1 MARSPITSPGRAG
14 EDSPLRCPVVGV
26 GASAGGLEAFR
37 ELFSH
42 LPRDIGAAFVLVQHL
57 APDRP
62 SHLPDI
68 LAQHTALAV
77 CAAEDGLAV
86 KPNRVYVAPGGTS
99 VLMEDGALRVAPMRR
114 DGQGPIDAFLASLA
128 RDQGELAVA
137 VILSGSGRDGA
148 DGARAVEDAGGVALV
163 QAPETA
169 EQDGMP
175 RAALASGLARPALS
189 LPDLART
196 LVRHVAVTAAVCQ
209 GPHAMSRGV
218 GEIPPEVWT
227 ILRQATGRDLCGY
240 KAGTVARR
248 IARRMQELD
257 VPVLSEYL
265 ERLRGDPEEPNA
277 LLQHLLIGV
286 TAFFRDEEVFA
297 ALDDRVLPRLAA
309 RPDARE
315 LRAWVAGCATGEEAY
330 SIAILAHEACARAGV
345 APRVQVFATDLDGR
359 ALEVARAGRYTRQ
372 ACARIPEARLARWF
386 TARDDGFVVTKE
398 LRESCLFSLH
408 HVTGD
413 PPFSRLDLVSCRNVL
428 IYLENELKR
437 LVLPVFHYALRPGG
451 VLLLGPSEG
460 LGGHD
465 DLFAPLDAKLRIFER
480 KDTPPRPPPRFR
492 FSVRGAL
499 RPATPSSRS
508 PRPPKE
514 PIMKTT
520 FEQILLR
527 ELSPACAFVDAKG
540 EVLHLSGPVGRFLEP
555 PQGPATNNV
564 VDLAREGLRLEL
576 RTALHKAVKENRA
589 VLQEQVA
596 ADVEGHP
603 ALLDLLVRPVGSG
616 ASPDGFMVVFRERGA
631 PPPGPSTAPGDDADA
646 LVARLRGE
654 LRATKEHLQTTI
666 EELESSN
673 AQLKVSNDELVT
685 VNEELQS
692 ANEELQ
698 TSQEELQSLNE
709 ELETLNAELSG
720 KVEEL
725 DRANADLTNL
735 LRSTEIAAVFLGR
748 DLSVKRFTPAATQL
762 FRLIDADVGRPITD
776 LASRFNADLLTEVS
790 HVLRT
795 LSPRERQVQLEAGP
809 RAWYLLR
816 VLPYVTSGGAVD
828 GVVATFHD
836 VTELKRAEEAIRE
849 SERRQREIL
858 ETIPQ
863 MVWTAHPDGSRD
875 HFSRQWLD
883 YTGLPLQELLHH
895 GWLGAL
901 HPDDREPML
910 QAWRDAVAPGA
921 PIDVELRLRRADGV
935 YRWFKSR
942 AVAVR
947 DKDGAVARWIGS
959 STDIDDLKRTDA
971 ALRAS
976 ERRFRAAMESFPG
989 VFVIY
994 DADRRVLF
1002 ANDASLRLAG
1012 GRDLVGLRDE
1022 DILPAELRGRYRP
1035 HLDRAITEGV
1045 PQALE
1050 VTAPLP
1056 GGDRHFTV
1064 RYVPLLDAR
1073 GRTELV
1079 VLAAMDITERQQMEE
1094 ALREADR
1101 RKDDFLAL
1109 LGHEL
1114 RNPLSP
1120 LRNAIELLRRRPG
1133 DVALAERSL
1142 PIMHR
1147 QVAQLSRLVEDL
1159 LDVER
1164 IARGKIALR
1173 RGPVDLTAVVRGAL
1187 EDDRALFAEA
1197 GLTVHASVPAA
1208 PLLTEGD
1215 EARLAQAVGNVLA
1228 NAAKFTDAGGEVHV
1242 VLREAP
1248 GGRAAELS
1256 VRDSG
1261 IGIDPSFLARVFDP
1275 FAQADVA
1282 LDRRRPGLGLGL
1294 ALVRA
1299 VVELHGGTARVT
1311 SAGLGQGTEIVLQL
1325 PLRPEASPARAEAS
1339 PARAEARSAKG
1350 RAALR
1355 VLLVDDNLDA
1365 VESLAELLELE
1376 GHEVKVAA
1384 DGASGLAQARA
1395 FRPDVVVCDIGLP
1408 GELDGYAVAR
1418 AIRADA
1424 TLSRTY
1430 LVALTGY
1437 ASADHQR
1444 RAREAGFDRHLA
1456 KPPALDVLEKVLAE
1470 LRPRT

>member
-1 MARSPITSPGRAG
+1 V
-14 EDSPLRCPVVGV
+14 RCPVVGV

-42 LPRDIGAAFVLVQHL
+42 LPRDVGAAFVLVQHL
-57 APDRP
+57 PPDRP
-62 SHLPDI
+62 SYLPDI
-68 LAQHTALAV
+68 LAQHTTLEV
-77 CAAEDGLAV
+77 CIAEDGLAV
-86 KPNRVYVAPGGTS
+86 KPNRVYVSPSGVS
-99 VLMEDGALRVAPMRR
+99 VAIEGGALRVAAMQRGSR
-114 DGQGPIDAFLASLA
+114 GVIDAFLASLA

-137 VILSGSGRDGA
+137 VILSGSGHDGA
-148 DGARAVEDAGGVALV
+148 EGARAVEEAGGVALV

-169 EQDGMP
+169 EHDGMP

-218 GEIPPEVWT
+218 GEIPPEIWT
-227 ILRQATGRDLCGY
+227 ILREATGRDLSGY
-240 KAGTVARR
+240 KPGTVARR

-265 ERLRGDPEEPNA
+265 ERLRGDPEEPHV
-277 LLQHLLIGV
+277 LLQNLLIGV

-297 ALDDRVLPRLAA
+297 ALEDRVLPRLAA
-309 RPDARE
+309 RPGAGE
-315 LRAWVAGCATGEEAY
+315 LRAWVPGCATGEEAY
-330 SIAILAHEACARAGV
+330 SIAILAHEACARAQLSL
-345 APRVQVFATDLDGR
+345 RVQVFATDLDAR

-465 DLFAPLDAKLRIFER
+465 DLFAPLDPKLRLFER

-492 FSVRGAL
+492 FSVRGAA
-499 RPATPSSRS
+499 RSPAPPARSSRPS
-508 PRPPKE
+508 KE
-514 PIMKTT
+514 PTMKTT

-555 PQGPATNNV
+555 PQGAPTNNV

-576 RTALHKAVKENRA
+576 RTALRKAVKENRA
-589 VLQEQVA
+589 VVQEQVP
-596 ADVEGHP
+596 ADVEGRP

-616 ASPDGFMVVFRERGA
+616 AAPEGFMVVFREREAATAGA
-631 PPPGPSTAPGDDADA
+631 TAPAGDGGDA
-646 LVARLRGE
+646 LVTRLRAE
-654 LRATKEHLQTTI
+654 LRATKEHLQATI

-673 AQLKVSNDELVT
+673 AQLKVTNDEFVT

-720 KVEEL
+720 KIEEL

-748 DLSVKRFTPAATQL
+748 DLAVKRFTPAATQL
-762 FRLIDADVGRPITD
+762 FHLIEADVGRPITD
-776 LASRFNADLLTEVS
+776 LAARFNVDLLTEVS
-790 HVLRT
+790 QVLRT
-795 LSPRERQVQLEAGP
+795 LAPRERQVQLETG

-816 VLPYVTSGGAVD
+816 VLPYVTAAGAVD
-828 GVVATFHD
+828 GVVVTFHD

-863 MVWTAHPDGSRD
+863 MVWTAQPDGSRD
-875 HFSRQWLD
+875 HFSRQWLE
-883 YTGLPLQELLHH
+883 YTGRPLQDLLHH
-895 GWLGAL
+895 GWLAAV
-901 HPDDREPML
+901 HPDDREPSL
-910 QAWRDAVAPGA
+910 QAWRDAVVAGA
-921 PIDVELRLRRADGV
+921 PLDWELRLRRADGV

-942 AVAVR
+942 AVPLR
-947 DKDGAVARWIGS
+947 DGDGAVTRWFGS
-959 STDIDDLKRTDA
+959 STDIDDLKHADA

-1022 DILPAELRGRYRP
+1022 DILPPELRGRYRP
-1035 HLDRAITEGV
+1035 HLDRAIAEGV

-1050 VTAPLP
+1050 VSAPLP
-1056 GGDRHFTV
+1056 GGERHFTV
-1064 RYVPLLDAR
+1064 SYVPLLDGR

-1079 VLAAMDITERQQMEE
+1079 VLAAMDITERHRMEE

-1120 LRNAIELLRRRPG
+1120 LRNTIELLRRRPG
-1133 DVALAERSL
+1133 DAALAERSL

-1164 IARGKIALR
+1164 IARGKITLR
-1173 RGPVDLTAVVRGAL
+1173 RGTVDLTAIVGAAL
-1187 EDDRALFAEA
+1187 EDHRALFAEA
-1197 GLTVHASVPAA
+1197 GLTVHAALPAA
-1208 PLLTEGD
+1208 PLLTDGD

-1228 NAAKFTDAGGEVHV
+1228 NAAKFTDAGGDVHV
-1242 VLREAP
+1242 ALREAP

-1261 IGIDPSFLARVFDP
+1261 IGIDPSFLGRVFDP
-1275 FAQADVA
+1275 FAQADAA
-1282 LDRRRPGLGLGL
+1282 LERRRPGLGLGL

-1299 VVELHGGTARVT
+1299 VVELHGGTARVA
-1311 SAGLGQGTEIVLQL
+1311 SAGLGRGTEIVLQL
-1325 PLRPEASPARAEAS
+1325 PLRPDAVLATG
-1339 PARAEARSAKG
+1339 EARSARE

-1384 DGASGLAQARA
+1384 DGASGIALARA
-1395 FRPDVVVCDIGLP
+1395 FKPDVVVCDIGLP

-1418 AIRADA
+1418 ALRGDPALA
-1424 TLSRTY
+1424 RTY

-1444 RAREAGFDRHLA
+1444 RAREAGFDRHLT
-1456 KPPALDVLEKVLAE
+1456 KPVDPAVLSEALA
-1470 LRPRT
+1470 RR